1 MLLKDIES
9 NSTIFI
15 DTNIFL
21 YDISSHSVYGEPCKE
36 FLKRVE
42 RNEVEGKTSVVVLNE
57 LLHKLILGEVSKK
70 RGVTL
75 SQTFNYLKK
84 NPDVLS
90 SLEAYGIADKI
101 EKMQNL
107 TILEVAPAIF
117 TSAREYMKK
126 FKLMSNDA
134 INVATCK
141 IYGIENIA
149 TSDAD
154 FERVDFLKVWKP

>member
-70 RGVTL
+70 RSITL
-75 SQTFNYLKK
+75 SQTFDYIKK

-90 SLEAYGIADKI
+90 SLEAYDIIEKI

-117 TSAREYMKK
+117 ASAREYMKK

-134 INVATCK
+134 LNAATCK
-141 IYGIENIA
+141 VYGITNIA

-154 FERVDFLKVWKP
+154 FERFR